1 MIKILLAPSES
12 KFDGFTYENINQD
25 TFIFKNLYEKR
36 LDAIKEYIDFSNDK
50 DILKRETIEAI
61 KRYNGVAFE
70 ALDFNTLNSQSQIYI
85 KQNTIIF
92 SNIFGPINANDFIP
106 NYVFKQGTKIPNF
119 NIEKFYKENFTDQ
132 LDEYLKDEI
141 IVDLRAKHYEKYYK
155 IDKNKNYITYKF
167 IKNGKVVSHYA
178 KKYRGIL
185 LRNMAINNIQTKE
198 ELLSL
203 EIENLEKVDSIEEK
217 NKLEIILEVLE

>member
-25 TFIFKNLYEKR
+25 SFIFKNLYEKR

>member
-70 ALDFNTLNSQSQIYI
+70 ALDFNTLSSQSQIYI